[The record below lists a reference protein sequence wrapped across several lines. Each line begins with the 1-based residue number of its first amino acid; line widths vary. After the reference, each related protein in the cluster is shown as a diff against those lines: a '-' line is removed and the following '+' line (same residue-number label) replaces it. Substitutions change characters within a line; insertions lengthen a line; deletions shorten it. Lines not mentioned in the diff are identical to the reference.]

1 MEKTEQKVQKPQ
13 IKKEIVEYL
22 DKRFSK
28 KVDKA
33 DIEDAI
39 ERITETTEK
48 QLEGLKTRVKAAD
61 TAIDAM
67 LIELDNLKLAV
78 RVMAFAIVIA
88 MIIAVGGL
96 F

>member
-22 DKRFSK
+22 DKRFNK

-39 ERITETTEK
+39 ETTEK
-48 QLEGLKTRVKAAD
+48 QLEGLKTRVKATD